1 MDWSDR
7 IGRRVKLRDLHIL
20 LAVAEQGS
28 MTKASAK
35 LAISHPVVSKT
46 ISELEQTLGVKLFE
60 RNSQGVE
67 LTSYGQAL
75 LKCGVNVFD
84 EMRQGL
90 KQIEFLTDPSSG
102 DLAVG
107 CPEIINAGIM
117 PAITEQF
124 LRQRPG
130 VQLRIIH
137 ADTALMQF
145 EQLRE
150 RKVEL
155 LIGRMPRPFVEDDLV
170 SEQLLDEPYVAVGG
184 IHSRWAR
191 RRRIELSELLAESW
205 VLPPPDSVPG
215 LQIAELFRAGGLKR
229 PRVSVL
235 TLSVQLTTT
244 LIATGGFVGIL
255 PSSVAQLSAQRV
267 GLKVLPVNVPA
278 LRYSVAIITLK
289 NRTPGPLARLFID
302 SARAVAKSITAVP
315 TRRR

>member
-155 LIGRMPRPFVEDDLV
+155 LIGRMPRPFPRTIWFRSSCWMSLMWQSGGYTADGRVVVGSSFPNFLRN
-170 SEQLLDEPYVAVGG
+170 SGCCRLLTAC
-184 IHSRWAR
+184 
-191 RRRIELSELLAESW
+191 
-205 VLPPPDSVPG
+205 PDC
-215 LQIAELFRAGGLKR
+215 K
-229 PRVSVL
+229 
-235 TLSVQLTTT
+235 
-244 LIATGGFVGIL
+244 L
-255 PSSVAQLSAQRV
+255 PSSF
-267 GLKVLPVNVPA
+267 A
-278 LRYSVAIITLK
+278 L
-289 NRTPGPLARLFID
+289 
-302 SARAVAKSITAVP
+302 AV
-315 TRRR
+315 